1 MIDLKQ
7 KQLKEWQEKNFGI
20 HEDDILKCALGMSEE
35 VGEVCHHV
43 LKGVQKIRFGI
54 GGIDKKQVADGIAD
68 TLIFG
73 LQILSKLDLDAEK
86 EIAEVIEKVLQ
97 RDWIKDPSGKKMDK
111 PVQHA
116 PEEPLYKCTIRDNRF
131 KLVFPD
137 YKKSEKR
144 IGEIMSI
151 FQIGHPVIIPE
162 ISNSEQCVITYTDT
176 LIKGNRIEIV
186 FFGKV
191 VDVMHISV

>member
-20 HEDDILKCALGMSEE
+20 HEDDLLKCALGMAEE
-35 VGEVCHHV
+35 VGEVCHHI
-43 LKGVQKIRFGI
+43 LKGVQRIRCGAD
-54 GGIDKKQVADGIAD
+54 GIDKKQVADGIAD

-111 PVQHA
+111 PVQ
-116 PEEPLYKCTIRDNRF
+116 
-131 KLVFPD
+131 V
-137 YKKSEKR
+137 
-144 IGEIMSI
+144 
-151 FQIGHPVIIPE
+151 
-162 ISNSEQCVITYTDT
+162 
-176 LIKGNRIEIV
+176 
-186 FFGKV
+186 
-191 VDVMHISV
+191 